1 MQTTITTR
9 HTDVSDELRA
19 TAEAVVE
26 RNAGL
31 ASRPIEATVV
41 FDQEG
46 PRSTVEIRLH
56 VSRGEVFIA
65 HGAAAA
71 HRTALDQADE
81 KLRRQVEKAF
91 ARPRRSRPL
100 EEQQP

>member
-1 MQTTITTR
+1 MQTTITAR

-19 TAEAVVE
+19 TAESVVE
-26 RNAGL
+26 RVARL
-31 ASRPIEATVV
+31 ASRPIEAAVV
-41 FDQEG
+41 FDREG
-46 PRSTVEIRLH
+46 PSCTVELRLH

-65 HGAAAA
+65 HGAAAD
-71 HRTALDQADE
+71 HRTALDQVDE

-100 EEQQP
+100 EEQQL